1 MAKKNTDLKL
11 TAIKKQAKKA
21 HTMEKYEL
29 EDGSTITF
37 YSIFPELLIEEMLEE
52 LQKHMQTLNNKD
64 VSLSDK
70 MNLYFINLMTI
81 KYFTHFKNDMPD
93 HVFTEGKK
101 AGLLD
106 WLEHFADTGLMKI
119 IIEDVFMKDQVMKVY
134 DKIAEYLGSF
144 MLLEELTEKTQQH
157 FQNLKL
163 KNKDV
168 FNKVE
173 AFNVKADV
181 Q

>member
-21 HTMEKYEL
+21 HTTEKYEL

-37 YSIFPELLIEEMLEE
+37 YPVFPELKVETMLEE
-52 LQKHMQTLNNKD
+52 LQRHTITLNEKG

-70 MNLYFINLMTI
+70 MNLYFINLMII
-81 KYFTHFKNDMPD
+81 KYFTHLGEQMPN
-93 HVFTEGKK
+93 HVLTEGKE

-119 IIEDVFMKDQVMKVY
+119 IMEEVFMKDQVAKVY
-134 DKIAEYLGSF
+134 DKLTEFLGAS
-144 MLLEELTEKTQQH
+144 MLLEELGEKTQQH
-157 FQNLKL
+157 FKNLKL
-163 KNKDV
+163 KNADV
-168 FNKVE
+168 FNKLE
-173 AFNVKADV
+173 GFNVKADV

>member
-1 MAKKNTDLKL
+1 MARKKNTDLKL
-11 TAIKKQAKKA
+11 TDIRKQAKKA
-21 HTMEKYEL
+21 HTTEKYEL

-37 YSIFPELLIEEMLEE
+37 YPIFPELLIEEMLEE
-52 LQKHMQTLNNKD
+52 LQKHMKALTDKD
-64 VSLSDK
+64 VTLSEK

-93 HVFTEGKK
+93 HVFTEDKE
-101 AGLLD
+101 AGLMD

-134 DKIAEYLGSF
+134 DKITEYLGSF

-163 KNKDV
+163 KNKEI
-168 FNKVE
+168 FEKIN
-173 AFNVKADV
+173 
-181 Q
+181 